1 MSNIRMSH
9 RNDTVLSFHDSIL
22 YESDVELLD
31 GPYWLNDSII
41 GFYMEYLE
49 KEIYTDLG
57 IAFLRPEITQCL
69 KLSPPS
75 ELPLFLDPLN
85 FKDKSLAL
93 MPLNDCDNPSSVG
106 GGSHWSLLTYSKN
119 DDRFYHLDSSQ
130 GSNSIQARVL
140 AAKVSSYL
148 GGPAEPSYR
157 APSSLQQ
164 SNSYDCGVFVLCN
177 MDNVIKHFLRQG
189 TLENLE
195 HIRIQDVSRKRQ
207 EVKSLIQQLNA

>member
-1 MSNIRMSH
+1 MSQKNV
-9 RNDTVLSFHDSIL
+9 TVLSFHDSLL

-41 GFYMEYLE
+41 GFYMEYIE
-49 KEIYTDLG
+49 KEVYTDLG

-85 FKDKSLAL
+85 FKDKSLAV
-93 MPLNDCDNPSSVG
+93 MPLNDCDNPSTV

-119 DDRFYHLDSSQ
+119 DDCFYHLDSSQ
-130 GSNSIQARVL
+130 GSNAQQARIL
-140 AAKVSSYL
+140 AGKVSNYL
-148 GGPAEPSYR
+148 GGPDEPSYR

-177 MDNVIKHFLRQG
+177 MDNVIKHFLRNG

-195 HIRIQDVSRKRQ
+195 HIKLQDVLRKRP
-207 EVKSLIQQLNA
+207 EVKALIRQLNA